1 MDKLKKIIKYDKRI
15 MTFLNVIAIIGII
28 TGSIFMV
35 VLNKNDKEMVL
46 KSIKDFFENLMNNEF
61 NYMSTLKNTI
71 ISNLLFSLIIWIM
84 GISVVGV
91 LVVIFIV
98 FYKSFTLGFTIASI
112 IYTYSIKGCLI
123 ALLYIFPHMVINI
136 LILLYLSTYSIKL
149 SIILIKSI
157 LRKDSFNFKSFI
169 NNYLKIYL
177 ITLIVLIISSLYE
190 SFISPI
196 LLRYFANLLI
206 WNKLWYNTARLAV
219 NLWKIIIEKRLL

>member
-35 VLNKNDKEMVL
+35 VLNKNDKETVL
-46 KSIKDFFENLMNNEF
+46 KAIKDFFENLMNNEF
-61 NYMSTLKNTI
+61 NFTTTFKNTI
-71 ISNLLFSLIIWIM
+71 ISNFLFSLIIWII

-136 LILLYLSTYSIKL
+136 LILLYLSSYSIKL

-177 ITLIVLIISSLYE
+177 ITLIVLLMSSLYE
-190 SFISPI
+190 SFIAPV
-196 LLRYFANLLI
+196 LLRYFMNLLI
-206 WNKLWYNTARLAV
+206 
-219 NLWKIIIEKRLL
+219 

>member
-61 NYMSTLKNTI
+61 NYMSTFKNTI

-123 ALLYIFPHMVINI
+123 ALLYIFPHMVVNI

-206 WNKLWYNTARLAV
+206 
-219 NLWKIIIEKRLL
+219 